1 MKTIKGNFTFDK
13 EENKDKINE
22 FDKFIYQNKDR
33 KGPLMPVLQKAQD
46 IFGYLPEEIMGMI
59 SDKLNIPLAEIY
71 GVATFYSQFTFIPKG
86 KCDIHICLGTAC
98 YVKGAKD
105 LMDTLEEKLNIRPG
119 ETTEDGKFSLSETR
133 CLGNCGEA
141 PVVEING
148 EQHIRFTKDDI
159 NRILEQYK

>member
-13 EENKDKINE
+13 EENKEKIAE

-46 IFGYLPEEIMGMI
+46 IFGYLPEEIMEMI

-105 LMDTLEEKLNIRPG
+105 LMDTLEEKLNIKPG

-141 PVVEING
+141 QVVEING
-148 EQHIRFTKDDI
+148 DQHIRFTKDDI